1 MTTSDTDRHDAA
13 DPSRTRPV
21 PPIRRG
27 ATRWTPSGV
36 RRSLLR
42 TIGTGVVVLLIG
54 VLALLG
60 LRSIASWPSFGDK
73 EIDRSGPAVLTAM
86 RDLSEYHAAAG
97 QYQVVIDVEQD
108 ARFLPDILKGKR
120 IIFLA
125 IGSVDAYVDF
135 RQLDDDAV
143 TVSEDRRSV
152 SIRLPR
158 AQLSTPNVDPQQ
170 SRVLNQ
176 DLGVIDRLGGL
187 FSDQPN
193 PQTQQVYVLAQQR
206 LAAAATEVGL
216 QAKAEDNTRV
226 TLDKLMRSLGF
237 TDVKIGFVDAS
248 SGG

>member
-1 MTTSDTDRHDAA
+1 MTTSDTDRHGAA
-13 DPSRTRPV
+13 DPSPTRPV
-21 PPIRRG
+21 PPVRRG

-42 TIGTGVVVLLIG
+42 TIGVGVVVLLVG

-60 LRSIASWPSFGDK
+60 LRSIAGWPSFGDR

-97 QYQVVIDVEQD
+97 QYQILIDVEQD
-108 ARFLPDILKGKR
+108 AKFLPDILKGKR

-135 RQLDDDAV
+135 RKLGDDAV

-176 DLGVIDRLGGL
+176 DLGVIDRLSGL

-193 PQTQQVYVLAQQR
+193 PQNQQMYVLAQQR
-206 LAAAATEVGL
+206 LAEAATQVGL
-216 QAKAEDNTRV
+216 QAKAEENTRT
-226 TLDKLMRSLGF
+226 TLEKLMRSLGF
-237 TDVKIGFVDAS
+237 TDIRISFVDAS

>member
-1 MTTSDTDRHDAA
+1 MTTSETDRQDRGAA
-13 DPSRTRPV
+13 QPV
-21 PPIRRG
+21 RRG

-36 RRSLLR
+36 RRGLLR
-42 TIGTGVVVLLIG
+42 TVAAGAAVLVVA

-60 LRSIASWPSFGDK
+60 VRSLVGWPSFGDR

-97 QYQVVIDVEQD
+97 QYQIVIDLEQD

-120 IIFLA
+120 TIFLA

-135 RQLDDDAV
+135 RKLGDDAV

-152 SIRLPR
+152 TVRLPH

-176 DLGVIDRLGGL
+176 DLGLIDRLGNL

-193 PQTQQVYVLAQQR
+193 PQNQQMYVLAQQR
-206 LAAAATEVGL
+206 LADAAKQVGL
-216 QAKAEDNTRV
+216 QARAEDNTRAA
-226 TLDKLMRSLGF
+226 LEKLLRSLGF
-237 TDVKIGFVDAS
+237 TDIRITFTS
-248 SGG
+248 PSGG

>member
-1 MTTSDTDRHDAA
+1 MTTSDTDRHDA
-13 DPSRTRPV
+13 SGTRPV
-21 PPIRRG
+21 PPVRRG
-27 ATRWTPSGV
+27 ATRWTPPAV
-36 RRSLLR
+36 RRGLLR
-42 TIGTGVVVLLIG
+42 TVGAGVVVLLVG

-60 LRSIASWPSFGDK
+60 LRSIAGWPSFGDR

-86 RDLSEYHAAAG
+86 RDLSEYHAAVG

-108 ARFLPDILKGKR
+108 AKFLPDILKGKR

-135 RQLDDDAV
+135 RKLGDDAV

-193 PQTQQVYVLAQQR
+193 PQNQQMYVLAQQR
-206 LAAAATEVGL
+206 LAAAATQVGL
-216 QAKAEDNTRV
+216 QARAEDNTRV

-237 TDVKIGFVDAS
+237 TDVKVSFVDAS
-248 SGG
+248 AGG

>member
-1 MTTSDTDRHDAA
+1 MTTSDTDRHDPAE
-13 DPSRTRPV
+13 TRPV
-21 PPIRRG
+21 PPVRRG
-27 ATRWTPSGV
+27 ATRWTPGAV

-42 TIGTGVVVLLIG
+42 TIGTGVAILLVG

-60 LRSIASWPSFGDK
+60 LRSLAGWPSFGDK

-97 QYQVVIDVEQD
+97 QYQVVIDIEQD
-108 ARFLPDILKGKR
+108 AKFLPDILKGKR
-120 IIFLA
+120 TIFLA

-135 RQLDDDAV
+135 RKLGDDAV
-143 TVSEDRRSV
+143 TISPDRKSV
-152 SIRLPR
+152 TIRLPR
-158 AQLSTPNVDPQQ
+158 AQLSAPNVDPQQ

-193 PQTQQVYVLAQQR
+193 PQHQQMYVLAQQR
-206 LAAAATEVGL
+206 LAEAATQVGL

-226 TLDKLMRSLGF
+226 TLEKLMRSLGF
-237 TDVKIGFVDAS
+237 TDVEISFVDTSA
-248 SGG
+248 GG